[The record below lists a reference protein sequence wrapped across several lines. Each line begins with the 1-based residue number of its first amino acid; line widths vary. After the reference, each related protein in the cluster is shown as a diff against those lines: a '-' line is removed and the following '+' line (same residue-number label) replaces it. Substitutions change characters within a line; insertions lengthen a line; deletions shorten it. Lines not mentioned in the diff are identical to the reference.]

1 MALFDPNDFRPSGGW
16 LPFEDRWAPVDEAID
31 KTGQFDPQGANN
43 LPPRG
48 YPAMTNAQMFPGYGT
63 NMGQGDAAGGL
74 QPPPPILPPQGG
86 QGMPPQAYAPP
97 PIVMPT
103 LGGMAPQGRSPDVG
117 DRLQAAGAGFFNAGS
132 PMQAIGNLLG
142 GLFTGQRQD
151 PMGLAV
157 QASGQKQVAEK
168 AEQGQFYGALRES
181 GVPHSEAVG
190 MVLNPVAMNQ
200 WRQNQLKARELDLK
214 EKDFKVVP
222 YGAAA
227 INNKGEVVFKG
238 ALDGEGLLDEATV
251 KTMAEQARAG
261 DTSVFQNLGRG
272 AQGAQ
277 NIIRLRAEI
286 ARQNAETGT
295 SGTTQAM
302 KNAEFFGTKAGQRTL
317 ATKQTN
323 IELAATEFKQV
334 LPVVQ
339 KASLEVNRTQY
350 PDLNKIYQAWLEKT
364 GDPKVVAFGGGINTL
379 VNLYARAISPTGVPT
394 VSDKDH
400 AREILNKAWSQGQ
413 FDSAVKMMSAEIDA
427 ALESPGVVRDHM
439 RKRFDEGMQPAKP
452 NAAPSNNGWSIK
464 RLP

>member
-1 MALFDPNDFRPSGGW
+1 
-16 LPFEDRWAPVDEAID
+16 
-31 KTGQFDPQGANN
+31 
-43 LPPRG
+43 
-48 YPAMTNAQMFPGYGT
+48 MTNAQMFPGYGT
-63 NMGQGDAAGGL
+63 GMAAGGP
-74 QPPPPILPPQGG
+74 QAPEDGPP
-86 QGMPPQAYAPP
+86 QGMPPQGYSMPSQ
-97 PIVMPT
+97 PIVMPS
-103 LGGMAPQGRSPDVG
+103 LGGMAPTNRAPDIG

-151 PMGLAV
+151 PAGIRAQML
-157 QASGQKQVAEK
+157 GQKQASDQ

-181 GVPHSEAVG
+181 GVPHGEALG
-190 MVLNPVAMNQ
+190 MVLNPTAMNQ
-200 WRQNQLKARELDLK
+200 WRQNQLKTRELDLK

-222 YGAAA
+222 YGASA

-272 AQGAQ
+272 TQGAQ

-286 ARQNAETGT
+286 ARQNAEAGT

-302 KNAEFFGTKAGQRTL
+302 RNAEFFGTKAGQRTL
-317 ATKQTN
+317 GTKQAN

-439 RKRFDEGMQPAKP
+439 RKRFEEGAEPPK
-452 NAAPSNNGWSIK
+452 AAPSSNGWSIK